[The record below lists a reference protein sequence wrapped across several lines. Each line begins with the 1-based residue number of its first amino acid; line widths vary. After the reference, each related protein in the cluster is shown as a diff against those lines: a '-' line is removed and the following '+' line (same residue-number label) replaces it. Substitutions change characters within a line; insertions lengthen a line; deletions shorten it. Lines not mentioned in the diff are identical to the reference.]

1 MLLTKGKKAYA
12 KARIKGMSQ
21 TESAIAAGYSVKCA
35 KQTGYKL
42 ARDPD
47 VLAYMDRLAA
57 LNPDIKPPK
66 QGRKP
71 KEVKQVV
78 TGQKDVLLVKTE
90 NKAPEPEEKQEEPT
104 PAPLKADIKERKTSK
119 TLETDPLAILTEIMN
134 DRAASEKDRIE
145 AAKALALYTLG
156 NPKGVQG
163 GKKDMQREKAKEAAS
178 KFSPA
183 PAPLKAVK

>member
-21 TESAIAAGYSVKCA
+21 TEAAIAAGYSVKCA

-47 VLAYMDRLAA
+47 VLAYIDRLASI
-57 LNPDIKPPK
+57 NPDIKPPK
-66 QGRKP
+66 EGRK
-71 KEVKQVV
+71 KQESDGV
-78 TGQKDVLLVKTE
+78 TGQQRKSASLKTE
-90 NKAPEPEEKQEEPT
+90 KKEPETEKEQDSWEDT
-104 PAPLKADIKERKTSK
+104 RNSK
-119 TLETDPLAILTEIMN
+119 KSKILETDPLVILTEIMN
-134 DRAASEKDRIE
+134 DREASEKDRIE

-163 GKKDMQREKAKEAAS
+163 GKKDMQREKAREAAG

>member
-21 TESAIAAGYSVKCA
+21 TQAAIAAGYSDKCA

-47 VLAYMDRLAA
+47 VLAYMDGLASI
-57 LNPDIKPPK
+57 NPEIKPPK
-66 QGRKP
+66 QGRVK
-71 KEVKQVV
+71 KEIEKVV
-78 TGQKDVLLVKTE
+78 SQKEESCSFETE
-90 NKAPEPEEKQEEPT
+90 VKAPEVEHKKDAFENAKEP
-104 PAPLKADIKERKTSK
+104 KKSK
-119 TLETDPLAILTEIMN
+119 MLETDPLAILTEIMN

-163 GKKDMQREKAKEAAS
+163 GKKDMQREKAKEAAG